1 VGAVDASAS
10 LRAHGVWMP
19 PHRQWVTL
27 RPMVHPPAWGQQAS
41 RDWSPRPHACRIGS
55 RWLGHERRRA
65 VLQLD
70 QNRAPIVGDARLVQ
84 VALWIND
91 DREAVGP
98 VGEASDIDVL
108 AGQLIAVAVAPA
120 HRHALHTV

>member
-1 VGAVDASAS
+1 
-10 LRAHGVWMP
+10 
-19 PHRQWVTL
+19 
-27 RPMVHPPAWGQQAS
+27 
-41 RDWSPRPHACRIGS
+41 
-55 RWLGHERRRA
+55 RRRA

-120 HRHALHTV
+120 HRHALHTVPTGAVRPMARCNTGVEQRGVHDAEGRLLPDEPSGAR